1 VPEFLCRVGA
11 ADGSVME
18 VRRVAASEDAVRK
31 ELSAEGLHLFSVSK
45 LRRGFG
51 LPFFQRKESVKTQDF
66 LLFNTQ
72 LKTLLHA
79 GLPLAQSLDLL
90 KTQQSSEHFGK
101 LLDKVHSQVTTG
113 VALSDAFQGLGD
125 VFPRLYS
132 NSIRAGERAGELES
146 VLGRYVEY
154 QHMVENVRKKIIGA
168 LSYPA
173 VLVVLSIGLIILL
186 VAKVIPSF
194 SDFYTGFGAE
204 LPLIT
209 RSVLGMSNFVQGHFL
224 TLSFSVVVLFFLFR
238 TWKETPRGRT
248 AVDRWKLQIPLIGK
262 LARHFALSQF
272 TRSLA
277 MLLGGGTP
285 MVPALETAATSI
297 NNRWI
302 SSLISGCVQEVREG
316 RALSEA
322 VEDTGVVP
330 EMALAM
336 MRVGESTGAL
346 PEMLNH
352 TSDFFD
358 EEIEFTLGR
367 LVSLFEPAI
376 LVTMGMIVAFLLLAV
391 YYPLLTMVTKI
402 D

>member
-1 VPEFLCRVGA
+1 MPEFLCRVGA
-11 ADGSVME
+11 PDGAVLE
-18 VRRVAASEDAVRK
+18 LHRVAASEDSARK
-31 ELSAEGLHLFSVSK
+31 ELQSEGFHLFSISRA
-45 LRRGFG
+45 RRGMG
-51 LPFFQRKESVKTQDF
+51 VPFLHRREKVPTQDF

-79 GLPLAQSLDLL
+79 GLPLAQSLELL
-90 KTQQSSEHFGK
+90 KEQQSSEHFAA

-113 VALSDAFQGLGD
+113 ISLSDAFGSLGD
-125 VFPRLYS
+125 AFPKLYS
-132 NSIRAGERAGELES
+132 NSIRAGEHSGELES
-146 VLGRYVEY
+146 VLARYVEY
-154 QHMVENVRKKIIGA
+154 QHLVEGVRKKIIGA

-173 VLVVLSIGLIILL
+173 VLVLLSIGLIILL

-194 SDFYTGFGAE
+194 SSFYDGFGAE

-209 RSVLGMSNFVQGHFL
+209 KAVLGLSKFVEAHFL
-224 TLSFSVVVLFFLFR
+224 ALSGGAILLYILFR
-238 TWKETPRGRT
+238 NWKKTPRGRLV
-248 AVDRWKLQIPLIGK
+248 VDRWILRVPLVGK

-272 TRSLA
+272 TRSLGV
-277 MLLGGGTP
+277 LLGGGTP
-285 MVPALETAATSI
+285 MVPALDTAATSI
-297 NNRWI
+297 NNTWLAR
-302 SSLISGCVQEVREG
+302 LMGGCVQEVREG

-322 VEDTGVVP
+322 VGDTKAVP

-367 LVSLFEPAI
+367 IVSLFEPAI
-376 LVTMGMIVAFLLLAV
+376 LVTMGVIVAILLLAV
-391 YYPLLTMVTKI
+391 YYPLLTLVSKI
-402 D
+402 G

>member
-1 VPEFLCRVGA
+1 MPEFLCRVGA

-209 RSVLGMSNFVQGHFL
+209 RSVLGMSNFVQGHFP
-224 TLSFSVVVLFFLFR
+224 SSSCFSSSGHG
-238 TWKETPRGRT
+238 KKPRGGER
-248 AVDRWKLQIPLIGK
+248 
-262 LARHFALSQF
+262 
-272 TRSLA
+272 RS
-277 MLLGGGTP
+277 
-285 MVPALETAATSI
+285 I
-297 NNRWI
+297 
-302 SSLISGCVQEVREG
+302 
-316 RALSEA
+316 
-322 VEDTGVVP
+322 
-330 EMALAM
+330 
-336 MRVGESTGAL
+336 VGNFRF
-346 PEMLNH
+346 P
-352 TSDFFD
+352 
-358 EEIEFTLGR
+358 
-367 LVSLFEPAI
+367 
-376 LVTMGMIVAFLLLAV
+376 
-391 YYPLLTMVTKI
+391 
-402 D
+402 